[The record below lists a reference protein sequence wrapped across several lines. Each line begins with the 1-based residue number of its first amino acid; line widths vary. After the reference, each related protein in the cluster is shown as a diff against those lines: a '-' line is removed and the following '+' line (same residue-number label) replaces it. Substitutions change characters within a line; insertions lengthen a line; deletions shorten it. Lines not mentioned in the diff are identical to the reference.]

1 MRNTLKF
8 LLALGVAFVVMLAF
22 RGLVMTICTI
32 DGDGLAPHFIAGD
45 RVVVNRWSY
54 GLRTGKNGGLFDY
67 GRICRQ
73 DVSKGDCIAF
83 EDSLGRVLIC
93 RCSALPGDTV
103 KVRRQGDKETG
114 RQEDR
119 ETRSQELA
127 LKPEDDAFIKR
138 VVHFVEEHLGDSDIS
153 IGDMADAAAVSR
165 SGLQRKLKQLMGVTP
180 IDFLREAR
188 IKKAC
193 QLLRETDLTIVEI
206 AYKCGFSDAKYF
218 SKSFKASV
226 GKSPTDYKNAL

>member
-114 RQEDR
+114 RQGESPVTIGSPEALAASGDLGRFIER
-119 ETRSQELA
+119 ENIVF
-127 LKPEDDAFIKR
+127 DN
-138 VVHFVEEHLGDSDIS
+138 
-153 IGDMADAAAVSR
+153 
-165 SGLQRKLKQLMGVTP
+165 
-180 IDFLREAR
+180 
-188 IKKAC
+188 
-193 QLLRETDLTIVEI
+193 ETLTIKVR
-206 AYKCGFSDAKYF
+206 K
-218 SKSFKASV
+218 
-226 GKSPTDYKNAL
+226 